1 MVRRR
6 KGQTGREHDR
16 KKMQDQKAHVR
27 IVVSVIGIGL
37 VLVLGTLLWRGRA
50 FPASAGAARSSTQA
64 VSEVKQSGSARAVPS
79 QTTFYVSPAGDGR
92 DGLSWATAWQ
102 TPGQINWQAVQP
114 GDTIVLDGGQD
125 GITYQGGITL
135 VASGQEDRPITL
147 RASDEMGHDGQ
158 VVLFGGRSTLLPYC
172 GQTDYVPQNAALVGI
187 SINASWLVIDGGRWR
202 GIAIHGFNQ
211 SGILLNGGTR
221 NITLRNLEIYDNGT
235 LKQTGNGWRSDDE
248 GIKLGGYNHVFE
260 RLIIHDN
267 GQDAIQSGS
276 KIGNFTLR
284 ESWLYNSRPSPDDPS
299 RSFNSCTHSDG
310 IQLWNGGV
318 ESGVTVERSVLGPG
332 FMQGLLLGEGST
344 NTVVND
350 VVVRDTL
357 FVGAS
362 NASIHNQNSKPR
374 NWLLERVTSIRPP
387 GQKNQNIYFT
397 GTGLTIRDSLFV
409 GGTSMYVPK
418 SGDYT
423 NNCQWNVNGTK
434 VGNRVNPQ
442 IASQV
447 EGMDVTGLAKGN
459 YKPGITACIGSS
471 LTSAQ
476 QLFR

>member
-1 MVRRR
+1 M
-6 KGQTGREHDR
+6 
-16 KKMQDQKAHVR
+16 
-27 IVVSVIGIGL
+27 
-37 VLVLGTLLWRGRA
+37 
-50 FPASAGAARSSTQA
+50 
-64 VSEVKQSGSARAVPS
+64 
-79 QTTFYVSPAGDGR
+79 
-92 DGLSWATAWQ
+92 
-102 TPGQINWQAVQP
+102 
-114 GDTIVLDGGQD
+114 
-125 GITYQGGITL
+125 
-135 VASGQEDRPITL
+135 
-147 RASDEMGHDGQ
+147 
-158 VVLFGGRSTLLPYC
+158 
-172 GQTDYVPQNAALVGI
+172 
-187 SINASWLVIDGGRWR
+187 
-202 GIAIHGFNQ
+202 
-211 SGILLNGGTR
+211 LNGGTR

-248 GIKLGGYNHVFE
+248 GITLGGYNHVFE

-374 NWLLERVTSIRPP
+374 NWLLER
-387 GQKNQNIYFT
+387 
-397 GTGLTIRDSLFV
+397 
-409 GGTSMYVPK
+409 
-418 SGDYT
+418 GDQHSPTWSKESEYLLY
-423 NNCQWNVNGTK
+423 WH
-434 VGNRVNPQ
+434 
-442 IASQV
+442 
-447 EGMDVTGLAKGN
+447 
-459 YKPGITACIGSS
+459 GIDDP
-471 LTSAQ
+471 
-476 QLFR
+476 

>member
-1 MVRRR
+1 
-6 KGQTGREHDR
+6 
-16 KKMQDQKAHVR
+16 MQSQKTRDQF
-27 IVVSVIGIGL
+27 VVSVIRLGL
-37 VLVLGTLLWRGRA
+37 LLALGALLWHKGVLPVSA
-50 FPASAGAARSSTQA
+50 SIPAQD
-64 VSEVKQSGSARAVPS
+64 
-79 QTTFYVSPAGDGR
+79 TTTIFYVSPSGSGT

-102 TPGQINWQAVQP
+102 SPGQINWSAVHP
-114 GDTIVLDGGQD
+114 GDMVVLDGGQA

-135 VASGQEDRPITL
+135 AASGQEGRPITL
-147 RASDEMGHDGQ
+147 RASDEVEHDGQ
-158 VVLFGGRSTLLPYC
+158 VVLFGGRSTPLPYC
-172 GQTDYVPQNAALVGI
+172 NQPNYQPQNAALVGL
-187 SINASWLVIDGGRWR
+187 SINASWVVIDGGRWR
-202 GIAIHGFNQ
+202 GIAVHGFNR
-211 SGILLNGGTR
+211 SGISLNGNTR
-221 NITLRNLEIYDNGT
+221 NITLRNLEIYDNGSA
-235 LKQTGNGWRSDDE
+235 KRSGSGWRSDEE
-248 GIKLGGYNHVFE
+248 GITLAGYNHTFE

-284 ESWLYNSRPSPDDPS
+284 ESWLYNSRPDQVDPS

-318 ESGVTVERSVLGPG
+318 ISGVTVERSVLGPG
-332 FMQGLLLGEGST
+332 LMQGLLLGEGST

-350 VVVRDTL
+350 VVVRDSL

-362 NASIHNQNSKPR
+362 NASIHNQNSKPK
-374 NWLLERVTSIRPP
+374 NWLLERVTSIRPS

-409 GGTSMYVPK
+409 GGMSMYVPK

-423 NNCQWNVNGTK
+423 NNCQWNVDGTK
-434 VGNRVNPQ
+434 VGNRVDPK

-447 EGMDVTGLAKGN
+447 AGVDVAGLAKGN
-459 YKPGITACIGSS
+459 YKPGIAACIGSS